1 MKQKKYKYFLF
12 DLDRTLWNFDLNA
25 RTNIS
30 RLIDKYSL
38 QVGDKVVF
46 YDNYD
51 EINHILWSQYEKGI
65 ISKETLR
72 VERFHQTLL
81 RYGIDNVD
89 LAKVFGEDYLD
100 TMPDQTALMPYAM
113 EVLIELKKRG
123 GIFALVSNGFKEVQ
137 YRKLQN
143 SGIADFFNAVMIS
156 EEQGVH
162 KPSPI
167 LFKRALEAIGGEKN
181 ETLMIGDD
189 FANDI
194 EGAMIFGIDQFFY
207 NYKSI
212 PCDGEPTYNSND
224 LRDLLTITSSPL

>member
-12 DLDRTLWNFDLNA
+12 DLDRTLWDFDLNA

-30 RLIDKYSL
+30 RLVDKYALS
-38 QVGDKVVF
+38 VGDKITF
-46 YDNYD
+46 YDTYN
-51 EINHILWSQYEKGI
+51 EINHTLWNQYEKGI

-81 RYGIDNVD
+81 KYGIEDVE
-89 LAKVFGEDYLD
+89 LAKVFGEEYLD
-100 TMPDQTALMPYAM
+100 TMPDQTALMPHAM
-113 EVLIELKKRG
+113 EVLTELKSRG
-123 GIFALVSNGFKEVQ
+123 GIFAIVSNGFKEVQ

-143 SGIADFFNAVMIS
+143 SGIAGFFNAVMIS

-167 LFKRALEAIGGEKN
+167 LFKKALDAIGGDKS

-189 FANDI
+189 FTNDI

-212 PCDGEPTYNSND
+212 PCDGGPTYNSND
-224 LRDLLTITSSPL
+224 LRDLLKITSSPL